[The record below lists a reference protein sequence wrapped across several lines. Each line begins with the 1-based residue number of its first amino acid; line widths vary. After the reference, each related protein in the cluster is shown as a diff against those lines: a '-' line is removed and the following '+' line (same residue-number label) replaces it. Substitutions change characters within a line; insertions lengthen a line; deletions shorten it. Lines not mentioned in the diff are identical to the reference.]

1 MTSKEHKKHAD
12 ITKPCYGNFAHSEW
26 AIVGGQCTS
35 VRNLAEDIFS
45 ALSHS
50 YKCAYLD
57 TQHTNKEDE
66 IIVPS
71 TINGGAV
78 IECISRICYHQFNF
92 RKTLGKFQY
101 RQLCNDA
108 DLVLVNG
115 NHYEAKA
122 QIVVIDKTKESSLEK
137 RLSQLNNVQLILLA
151 DNNEEIFYF
160 VKESLP
166 EWQKI
171 PVYHL
176 GETGKIINFF
186 KEKMEQ
192 SIPLLNGLILSGG
205 KSIRMGVDKS
215 LIDWNGKE
223 QRYYLADLLAKFCND
238 VFISCRADQ
247 KDEIAINYKTIVD
260 TFTGLGPYGAIL
272 SAFREQPDCAW
283 IIIACDIPL
292 LDANTLKYLAENRN
306 TSAMATAFESPYDG
320 FPEAL
325 ITIWEPKSYPVLLS
339 FLSQGYTCPRKVLR
353 NNDVNIIKAPDP
365 ETLMNVN
372 RPEDAETVRKIIDAK
387 HTHA

>member
-1 MTSKEHKKHAD
+1 MISKEHKKHAD
-12 ITKPCYGNFAHSEW
+12 ITRPCYGNFARNEW
-26 AIVGGQCTS
+26 AIVGAKCDI
-35 VRNLAEDIFS
+35 VRTLADNILTV
-45 ALSHS
+45 LSHS
-50 YKCAYLD
+50 YKCAYID
-57 TQHTNKEDE
+57 TQHTNKEYL
-66 IIVPS
+66 ILPGA
-71 TINGGAV
+71 INRGAAMEY
-78 IECISRICYHQFNF
+78 INKIGYHQFNF
-92 RKTLGKFQY
+92 VKALDKFQF

-122 QIVVIDKTKESSLEK
+122 QIVVIDKTKESSLQK
-137 RLSQLNNVQLILLA
+137 RMSQLTNVQLILLA
-151 DNNEEIFYF
+151 ENNDEIIDF
-160 VKESLP
+160 VKEALP

-176 GETGKIINFF
+176 DETEKIINFF

-192 SIPLLNGLILSGG
+192 SIPLLNGLVLAGG

-223 QRYYLADLLAKFCND
+223 QRYYMADLLAKFCND
-238 VFISCRADQ
+238 IFISCRAEQ
-247 KDEIAINYKTIVD
+247 KNEITENYKTITD
-260 TFTGLGPYGAIL
+260 SFTGLGPYGAIL

-283 IIIACDIPL
+283 IVIACDIPL
-292 LDANTLKYLAENRN
+292 LDSTTLKYLIESRN
-306 TSAMATAFESPYDG
+306 TLAIATAFESPYDG

-353 NNDVNIIKAPDP
+353 NNDVSIIKAPDP
-365 ETLMNVN
+365 ETLINVN
-372 RPEDAETVRKIIDAK
+372 KPEDAEKVRKIIDAK
-387 HTHA
+387 HTLA

>member
-12 ITKPCYGNFAHSEW
+12 ITRPCYGNFARNEW
-26 AIVGGQCTS
+26 AIVGAQCNS
-35 VRNLAEDIFS
+35 VRTLAGDVFS

-50 YKCAYLD
+50 YKCAFID
-57 TQHTNKEDE
+57 TQHTNKEGD
-66 IIVPS
+66 IILPG
-71 TINGGAV
+71 TLNGGAV
-78 IECISRICYHQFNF
+78 MEYIDKIGYHQFNF
-92 RKTLGKFQY
+92 IKALDKFQF

-115 NHYEAKA
+115 NHHEAKA
-122 QIVVIDKTKESSLEK
+122 QIVVIDKTKESSLQK
-137 RLSQLNNVQLILLA
+137 RLSQLTNVQLILLA
-151 DNNEEIFYF
+151 ENNDEIFDF
-160 VKESLP
+160 VKDFLP

-176 GETGKIINFF
+176 DETRKIINFF

-192 SIPLLNGLILSGG
+192 SIPLLYGLVLAGG

-223 QRYYLADLLAKFCND
+223 QRYYMADLLTKFCND
-238 VFISCRADQ
+238 VFISCRAEQ
-247 KDEIAINYKTIVD
+247 KNEITENYRTIVD

-283 IIIACDIPL
+283 IVIACDIPL
-292 LDANTLKYLAENRN
+292 LDSKTLKYLTENRN
-306 TSAMATAFESPYDG
+306 TSAIATAFESPYDG
-320 FPEAL
+320 FPEPL

-353 NNDVNIIKAPDP
+353 NNDVNIIKAPNP
-365 ETLMNVN
+365 ETLTNVN

-387 HTHA
+387 HTLA

>member
-1 MTSKEHKKHAD
+1 MTSKEHKKHTD
-12 ITKPCYGNFAHSEW
+12 ITRPCYGNFARNEW
-26 AIVGGQCTS
+26 AIVGAQCNS
-35 VRNLAEDIFS
+35 VTNLAEIIFS

-50 YKCAYLD
+50 YKCAYID
-57 TQHTNKEDE
+57 TQHTNKEDN
-66 IIVPS
+66 IILPDA
-71 TINGGAV
+71 INGGAV
-78 IECISRICYHQFNF
+78 MEYINRIGYHQFSF
-92 RKTLGKFQY
+92 IKALGKFQF

-115 NHYEAKA
+115 NHHEAKA
-122 QIVVIDKTKESSLEK
+122 QIVVIDKTKKSSLQK
-137 RLSQLNNVQLILLA
+137 RLSQLTNVQLILLTE
-151 DNNEEIFYF
+151 NNDEIFDF
-160 VKESLP
+160 VKGALP

-171 PVYHL
+171 PVYYL
-176 GETGKIINFF
+176 NETEKIINFF

-192 SIPLLNGLILSGG
+192 SIPLLKGLILAGG

-223 QRYYLADLLAKFCND
+223 QRYYMADLLTKFCND
-238 VFISCRADQ
+238 VFISCREEQ
-247 KDEIAINYKTIVD
+247 KDEITENYKTITD

-283 IIIACDIPL
+283 VVIACDIPL
-292 LDANTLKYLAENRN
+292 LDFNTLKYLTDNRN
-306 TSAMATAFESPYDG
+306 TSAIATAFESPYDG

-339 FLSQGYTCPRKVLR
+339 FLSQGYTCPRKVLS
-353 NNDVNIIKAPDP
+353 NNDVNLIKNHDP

-372 RPEDAETVRKIIDAK
+372 KPEDAETVRKIINAK
-387 HTHA
+387 QTLA